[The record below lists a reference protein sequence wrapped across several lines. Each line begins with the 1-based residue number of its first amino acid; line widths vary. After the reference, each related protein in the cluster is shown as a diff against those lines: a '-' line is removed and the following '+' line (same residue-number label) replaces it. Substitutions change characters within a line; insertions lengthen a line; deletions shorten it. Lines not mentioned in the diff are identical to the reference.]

1 MFMFK
6 FNLIMTLRYF
16 FVSIFFTLTYFY
28 SSAQITGKIAGYVKD
43 SKTDQPIQGAI
54 ISVEG
59 TGLGTSSDENGHFKI
74 DQVPT
79 RSHTVKASFIGYI
92 TQYKFDI
99 IVTSGNTYMLEFR
112 LDEAGKELKEVKV
125 VASPFKRTAETPLSV
140 QTLSRQEIISYP
152 GGNND
157 IAKVV
162 QSLPGVSGSVGFRND
177 IIIRGG
183 APNENVYYLDGI
195 EIPNINHFATQGS
208 SGGPVGMINV
218 SFIED
223 VSLTTGAFNARYDN
237 PLSGVLQFKQ
247 RNGSSERTQGNFR
260 IGASEAALTLEG
272 PLSKKKANTTYI
284 VSVRRSYLQ
293 FIFKAIGLPFLPSYW
308 DYQYKVN
315 HKINDKNELTLIG
328 LGSIDD
334 FTYNPPARKK
344 DETDEDWFSRVSIY
358 DRIPI
363 FTQWTT
369 TAGINWKHRLKNGY
383 FNFALSTNFLNN
395 EATKNDSNDASKP
408 LILRY
413 RSQEKENKLRFEL
426 VKFVRQWRFSYGA
439 NLMHSSYTNS
449 TFNRLQAVPLIE
461 VNYAGGI
468 DFFRYGLFG
477 QVTNTTGKLSSS
489 LGMRTDGNTFT
500 NDGGDLLKRI
510 SPRISF
516 SYAVADKWSINASVG
531 RYYKMA
537 PYTVL
542 GFKNNAGNFVNRD
555 ATYIRS
561 DQVNAGIEF
570 VPFKATRFTVE
581 GFYKFYTNYPVS
593 NRDSVSLANLG
604 GDFGVLGNE
613 DISSIGKGKAYGVE
627 VCFQQKF
634 VKNFYGILA
643 YTFYFSRFTGF
654 NSSDY
659 IPSAW
664 DNRHLL
670 TFTGGYK
677 FKRNWEAGVRYRF
690 LGKAP
695 YTPIDTLASRLNY
708 GVRGTGIPD
717 YSKVNSAR
725 IGVYSVM
732 DIRID
737 KKWNF
742 RKYALNIYLDV
753 QNVLRSIQPSAPEFV
768 MTRNALNQIVTI
780 DGQPYN
786 GSNGLPYIIKKPT
799 SGTSIPTIGV
809 IMEF

>member
-1 MFMFK
+1 MKIKYSLLSVLFS
-6 FNLIMTLRYF
+6 L
-16 FVSIFFTLTYFY
+16 SCFY
-28 SSAQITGKIAGYVKD
+28 SVAQISGKIAGFVKD
-43 SKTDQPIQGAI
+43 AKTDMPIQGAI
-54 ISVEG
+54 VTVEG
-59 TGLGTSSDENGHFKI
+59 TELGTSTDINGHFKI

-79 RSHTVKASFIGYI
+79 RSHTVKATFIGYI
-92 TQYKFDI
+92 PQFKFDV
-99 IVTSGNTYMLEFR
+99 IVTSGNTYMIEFR
-112 LDEAGKELKEVKV
+112 LEQAGKELKEVKV

-223 VSLTTGAFNARYDN
+223 VTLTTGAFNARYDN

-272 PLSKKKANTTYI
+272 PVSKKKPNTTYI

-328 LGSIDD
+328 LGSIDN
-334 FTYNPPARKK
+334 FSYNPPARKK
-344 DETDEDWFSRVSIY
+344 DEADEDWFSRMSIY

-363 FTQWTT
+363 YTQWTT
-369 TAGINWKHRLKNGY
+369 TVGISWRHRIGNGY
-383 FNFALSTNFLNN
+383 FNVALSSNFLNN
-395 EATKNDSNDASKP
+395 EAAKNDSNDVNKP

-413 RSQEKENKLRFEL
+413 RSKENESKLRFEL
-426 VKFVRQWRFSYGA
+426 VKFVKQWRFSYGA
-439 NLMHSSYTNS
+439 NIINSNYTNS
-449 TFNRLQAVPLIE
+449 TFNLLRAVPLVE
-461 VNYAGGI
+461 VNYATRI
-468 DFFRYGLFG
+468 NFFRYGFFG
-477 QVTNTTGKLSSS
+477 QVTNTIGKLSSS
-489 LGMRTDGNTFT
+489 LGIRSDGNTFSNYG
-500 NDGGDLLKRI
+500 NDLWKRI
-510 SPRISF
+510 SPRASL
-516 SYAVADKWSINASVG
+516 SYALTDRWTINASVG
-531 RYYKMA
+531 RYYKIA
-537 PYTVL
+537 PYTIL
-542 GFKNNAGNFVNRD
+542 GYKDYLGNYVNKD
-555 ATYIRS
+555 AAYIRG
-561 DQVNAGIEF
+561 DQINAGIEF
-570 VPFKATRFTVE
+570 VPFKATRITVE
-581 GFYKFYTNYPVS
+581 GFYKLYRNYPVS
-593 NRDSVSLANLG
+593 NRDSISLANVG
-604 GDFGVLGNE
+604 GDFGVIGNE
-613 DISSIGKGKAYGVE
+613 DITSTGRGKSYGVE

-634 VKNFYGILA
+634 IKNFYGILA
-643 YTFYFSRFTGF
+643 YTFYYSRFTGF
-654 NSSDY
+654 NTSNY
-659 IPSAW
+659 IPSTW

-670 TFTGGYK
+670 SFTGGYK
-677 FKRNWEAGVRYRF
+677 FKRNWEIGVRYRF

-708 GVRGTGIPD
+708 GVRGAGIPD
-717 YSKVNSAR
+717 YNKVNSAR

-742 RKYALNIYLDV
+742 RRYALNIYLDV
-753 QNVLRSIQPSAPEFV
+753 QNVLRNIQPAAPEFV

-786 GSNGLPYIIKKPT
+786 GSNGMPYVIKSPT

-809 IMEF
+809 IIEF